1 MPIDQHYIKEI
12 LEDGTIRI
20 SFMPSSQQTA
30 YIFTKELLR
39 LDFDSFVSK
48 LGIIDVYAPT

>member
-1 MPIDQHYIKEI
+1 
-12 LEDGTIRI
+12 
-20 SFMPSSQQTA
+20 MPSSQQTA

-48 LGIIDVYAPT
+48 LGIIDVYAPTWGGVLEKLGLDYQYFC